1 MESKSLLKSVKSKII
16 IKQLF
21 SYINEITKFKL
32 VVHSKKFQNILNLT
46 LRN

>member
-32 VVHSKKFQNILNLT
+32 VVHSKKISEYIKFNIT
-46 LRN
+46 